1 MEKINFTNNVTPA
14 GAGTMNTFQDN
25 IENAINDII
34 EDKSLTENGYQKI
47 GDLIIQWGNLEV
59 TVNNTQQDA
68 TFPFSIPFPNAC
80 FTAVACI
87 SDPGS
92 GSTTFTG
99 TVGVSSLS
107 NSNATLR
114 IKSTSSFV
122 SGRTV
127 LVRVIAIGH

>member
-1 MEKINFTNNVTPA
+1 MEKINFENNKTPA
-14 GAGTMNTFQDN
+14 SATTMNQFQQN
-25 IENAINDII
+25 IENEFNLNVGNLI
-34 EDKSLTENGYQKI
+34 EKGYQKLAS
-47 GDLIIQWGNLEV
+47 GLIIQWGNLGV

-87 SDPGS
+87 SDPGN

-114 IKSTSSFV
+114 IKNTSSFV

>member
-1 MEKINFTNNVTPA
+1 MEKINFENNKTPA
-14 GAGTMNTFQDN
+14 SAATMNQFQQN
-25 IENAINDII
+25 IENEFNLNVGNLI
-34 EDKSLTENGYQKI
+34 EKGYQKLAS
-47 GDLIIQWGNLEV
+47 GLIIQWGNLEV

>member
-1 MEKINFTNNVTPA
+1 MKKINFENNKTPA
-14 GAGTMNTFQDN
+14 SATTMNQLQQN
-25 IENAINDII
+25 IENEFNLNVGNLI
-34 EDKSLTENGYQKI
+34 EKGYQKLAS
-47 GDLIIQWGNLEV
+47 GLIIQWGNLEV

-68 TFPFSIPFPNAC
+68 TFPFSISFPNAC

-92 GSTTFTG
+92 GSTSFTG

-107 NSNATLR
+107 NSDATLR

-127 LVRVIAIGH
+127 LLRVIAIGH